1 MRLRLWNRCTIP
13 IYCGRWSD
21 FDRLP
26 KGHVFTGTVF
36 LAAVLALQSFTAPIA
51 HAQRTD
57 DYPSKPIRMIV
68 PFAPGGPPDVIGRP
82 LAQRL
87 SEALGQAVVF
97 DNRPG
102 AAGMIGTEI
111 VAKSPRDG
119 YTMLYTTGSHNTNSL
134 MYRKLPYDAHRD
146 FVPITQISRSY
157 GQIMIVHPSL
167 PVKTAK
173 ELVALARQQP
183 GKLHVG
189 SAGVGN
195 ATHLAAELL
204 ISVAGIKLTH
214 VPYKGGGPAFTDLL
228 GGHIEIM
235 FPSISQVAQQILSG
249 RVRAI
254 ALAGPIRAP
263 LLPNVPTFI
272 EAGYPGVDLPGWQAM
287 WFPAGT
293 PRERVGRIQQEVAKI
308 LRTPESKLRFDEVGL
323 VPVGSTPEEF
333 AVFIEKDLA
342 FFTKVIR
349 DAKIEPQ

>member
-1 MRLRLWNRCTIP
+1 VLLIRRQP
-13 IYCGRWSD
+13 
-21 FDRLP
+21 
-26 KGHVFTGTVF
+26 VFNSV
-36 LAAVLALQSFTAPIA
+36 AAVVLALALQGFAASIA
-51 HAQRTD
+51 HAQHPD
-57 DYPSKPIRMIV
+57 NYPTKPIRMIV

-82 LAQRL
+82 LSLKL
-87 SEALGQAVVF
+87 SEALGQPVVF

-134 MYRKLPYDAHRD
+134 MYRKLPYDAHKD

-167 PVKTAK
+167 PVTTARD
-173 ELVALARQQP
+173 LVALARLQP
-183 GKLHVG
+183 GKLHFG

-204 ISVAGIKLTH
+204 ISVAGIKLAH
-214 VPYKGGGPAFTDLL
+214 VPYKGAGPAFTDLL

-235 FPSISQVAQQILSG
+235 FPSISQVAPQILSG

-272 EAGYPGVDLPGWQAM
+272 EAGYPGVDFPGWQAM

-293 PRERVGRIQQEVAKI
+293 PRDRVDRIQQEVAKI
-308 LRTPESKLRFDEVGL
+308 LRTPESKLRFDEAGL

-333 AVFIEKDLA
+333 AAFIEKDLA
-342 FFTKVIR
+342 FFAKVIR
-349 DAKIEPQ
+349 DAKIDPQ

>member
-1 MRLRLWNRCTIP
+1 MQLINNVFRCEIGRLEKER
-13 IYCGRWSD
+13 G
-21 FDRLP
+21 
-26 KGHVFTGTVF
+26 VFGVVSVV
-36 LAAVLALQSFTAPIA
+36 LALALQSFAAPIT

-57 DYPSKPIRMIV
+57 NYPTKPIRMIV
-68 PFAPGGPPDVIGRP
+68 PVAPGGPPDVIGRP
-82 LAQRL
+82 LSLKL
-87 SEALGQAVVF
+87 SEALGQPVVF

-119 YTMLYTTGSHNTNSL
+119 YTILYTTGSHNTNSL
-134 MYRKLPYDAHRD
+134 MYRKLPYDAHKD

-167 PVKTAK
+167 PVKTAQD
-173 ELVALARQQP
+173 LVALARLQP
-183 GKLHVG
+183 GKLHFG

-204 ISVAGIKLTH
+204 ISVAGIKLAH
-214 VPYKGGGPAFTDLL
+214 VPYKGAGPAFTDLL

-235 FPSISQVAQQILSG
+235 FPSISQVAPQILSG

-293 PRERVGRIQQEVAKI
+293 PRDRVDRIQQEVAKI
-308 LRTPESKLRFDEVGL
+308 LRTPESKLRFDEAGL

-333 AVFIEKDLA
+333 VAFIEKDLA
-342 FFTKVIR
+342 FFAKVIR